1 MSKYYYPALFMI
13 EEVGYSVI
21 VPDLPGCFTQ
31 GDTIEEAAEMAKEAM
46 GLYLEDTPEEEYAK
60 PSKPQD
66 IELEDNQFVMMVEFD
81 KIAYDKKFNSKAVK
95 KTLTIPMWLNTLA
108 EKNHINFSSI
118 LQSALKAHLG
128 VE

>member
-1 MSKYYYPALFMI
+1 MSKYYYPAIFMI

-108 EKNHINFSSI
+108 EKKSYKFFINIAVSIKSSFRC
-118 LQSALKAHLG
+118 
-128 VE
+128 